1 MQDQDFENVLEFAI
15 QVAKQAGRMIR
26 EASSSRNSHSADGTK
41 KNSVDLVTETDQAVE
56 KFILSEIKQKYPKH
70 KFIGEESYAAG
81 EVVELTDEPT
91 WIVDP
96 IGTTNFVHQ
105 FDHVAVSIGFT
116 YQQIP
121 TIGVIYNPFL
131 DKLYSARKGHGAFL
145 NSSTRLP
152 LSHPNKPLPLASLS
166 DAVIAVEW
174 GSDRSKKAIDGKG
187 DTFKKLAADGK
198 EVQGGVMAHAL
209 RSIGSAAL
217 NYSYVASGS
226 LDLYWEIGCW
236 SWDVCAGTIIAREA
250 GAKVYGKGGKPFE
263 PQDLMGHHFFVVR
276 AIGDHSET
284 GETGEQAQDRIAKQF
299 FETVVEWE

>member
-1 MQDQDFENVLEFAI
+1 MQNQDFDQVLSFAKDL
-15 QVAKQAGRMIR
+15 ARQAGKMIR
-26 EASSSRNSHSADGTK
+26 EASANRNSHSADGTK

-56 KFILSEIKQKYPKH
+56 KFILGQIKSRYPTH

-121 TIGVIYNPFL
+121 TVGVIYNPFL
-131 DKLYSARKGHGAFL
+131 DKLYSARKGQGAFL
-145 NSSTRLP
+145 NETTRLP
-152 LSHPNKPLPLASLS
+152 LSHPNKPMPLASLS

-187 DTFKKLAADGK
+187 DTFKKLAADGR
-198 EVQGGVMAHAL
+198 EIQGGVMAHAL
-209 RSIGSAAL
+209 RSIG
-217 NYSYVASGS
+217 YVASGS

-236 SWDVCAGTIIAREA
+236 SWDVCAGTIIALEA
-250 GAKVYGKGGKPFE
+250 GAKVFGKGGKPWQA
-263 PQDLMGHHFFVVR
+263 QDLMGHHFFVVR
-276 AIGDHSET
+276 AIGDNAQT
-284 GETGEQAQDRIAKQF
+284 GESGEEAQDRIAKQF
-299 FETVVEWE
+299 FDTVVEWE

>member
-1 MQDQDFENVLEFAI
+1 MQDQDFDDALEFAI
-15 QVAKQAGRMIR
+15 ELARRAGRMIR
-26 EASSSRNSHSADGTK
+26 DASSNRNSHAADGTK

-56 KFILSEIKQKYPKH
+56 RFILSEIRSKYPDH

-81 EVVELTDEPT
+81 EKVELTDEPT

-131 DKLYSARKGHGAFL
+131 EKLYSARQGKGAFL
-145 NSSTRLP
+145 NQHIRLP
-152 LSHPNKPLPLASLS
+152 LSHPNEPLPLDSLS

-174 GSDRSKKAIDGKG
+174 GSDRSKRAIDGKG
-187 DTFKKLAADGK
+187 DTFKKLTADGQ
-198 EVQGGVMAHAL
+198 EVKGGVMAHAL

-226 LDLYWEIGCW
+226 LDLYWEIGCC
-236 SWDVCAGTIIAREA
+236 WDVCAGTIIAREA
-250 GAKVYGKGGKPFE
+250 GAKVYGKAGKAFE

-276 AIGDHSET
+276 AIGDNNET

-299 FETVVEWE
+299 FDTVVEWE